1 MRKTTF
7 WLIATMCFVFS
18 WQSQAQFTFPV
29 IAGPTNVPGSTEIT
43 LNINDVANTAAVTAG
58 VYDSFLI
65 TVDWVN
71 VNNAYSSEADV
82 TVTTAAGSVV
92 IDPPTSGGANN
103 TNSATLT
110 FQGDLAGLYEPAV
123 DGALDLILD
132 QSWTNSDCNWLNIAV
147 TLYEAPTCIEPNTL
161 GASNVLT
168 TSVDLTWAQGFSETM
183 WNIEWGVAGF
193 VQGSGTMVSGLTSTT
208 YNENTLSPSTTYEFY
223 VQADCGAG
231 DTSAW
236 AGPFEFTTDCAAYTP
251 EYLQDF
257 ATIIPQCWDEA
268 DNGDPTTGPTGL
280 GAGSWIADGFANNG
294 TNGAYKINLF
304 TTGKS
309 DWVLTPSFDLS
320 TGGPYQVEF
329 DFAIMQYASSTTA
342 GTLGTD
348 DQVQFLISTDAGT
361 TWTALDTW
369 SNTSVVP
376 AGGTHYIYDLT
387 SYAGMTARFAYWGSE
402 GTVDDPEDIDVSFDN
417 FRIRDIPSCP
427 EPFALTATNIGSTS
441 AELSWTESG
450 SATSWNIEV
459 VTTGTAPTG
468 TPTYTGVTNPYSVT
482 DLSPVTDYEFYVQS
496 DCGSGDTSVWVGP
509 FGFTTACSVF
519 LAPFTEPFTGGT
531 TPNCWTEGGDN
542 AWDYNLNAGY
552 AATDVDDHTVGG
564 GTNYAWM
571 DGSDNGNAEIS
582 TLTSPLVDVS
592 GLTSPSL
599 QFALFSNNTN
609 NATINLIDVEL
620 YDGTAWNTVMNI
632 TNLLGAEWQ
641 DYFIDLSTYT
651 ISGPVQVRFTVTG
664 TSTSAY
670 YNDIL
675 LDDVSF
681 DEMPACAQPF
691 NLMAS
696 AVTDTTA
703 NLSWTEAGTAT
714 SWNIEMVTAGTVPT
728 GTPTYTGVTNPYT
741 VTGLTPATEYEFYVQ
756 ADCGAGD
763 TSAWVGPVSITTECA
778 AYIPEYLEDFTTII
792 PQCWDEA
799 DNGDPTTGPT
809 GLGAGSWIAD
819 GFANNGTNGAYKINI
834 YTTGK
839 SDWVLSPS
847 FDLSTGGP
855 YQVEFDFA
863 IMQYASSTTV
873 GTLGS
878 DDEVQFLISTDA
890 GTTWTALDT
899 WDNTSVVP
907 AGGTHYVYDL
917 TSY

>member
-1 MRKTTF
+1 MKKTTF
-7 WLIATMCFVFS
+7 WLFATMCFVFS

-29 IAGPTNVPGSTEIT
+29 IAGPTNVPGDTEVT
-43 LNINDVANTAAVTAG
+43 LNINDVANTAG
-58 VYDSFLI
+58 VNSGIYESFLI

-71 VNNAYSSEADV
+71 VSNAYSSEADV
-82 TVTTAAGSVV
+82 TVITAAGSVV
-92 IDPPTSGGANN
+92 IDPPTSGGASNG
-103 TNSATLT
+103 NSTTLT

-132 QSWTNSDCNWLNIAV
+132 QSWTNSDCNWLNISV

-168 TSVDLTWAQGFSETM
+168 TSADLTWAQGFSETM

-223 VQADCGAG
+223 VQADCG
-231 DTSAW
+231 
-236 AGPFEFTTDCAAYTP
+236 
-251 EYLQDF
+251 
-257 ATIIPQCWDEA
+257 
-268 DNGDPTTGPTGL
+268 
-280 GAGSWIADGFANNG
+280 
-294 TNGAYKINLF
+294 
-304 TTGKS
+304 
-309 DWVLTPSFDLS
+309 
-320 TGGPYQVEF
+320 
-329 DFAIMQYASSTTA
+329 
-342 GTLGTD
+342 
-348 DQVQFLISTDAGT
+348 
-361 TWTALDTW
+361 
-369 SNTSVVP
+369 
-376 AGGTHYIYDLT
+376 
-387 SYAGMTARFAYWGSE
+387 
-402 GTVDDPEDIDVSFDN
+402 
-417 FRIRDIPSCP
+417 
-427 EPFALTATNIGSTS
+427 
-441 AELSWTESG
+441 
-450 SATSWNIEV
+450 
-459 VTTGTAPTG
+459 
-468 TPTYTGVTNPYSVT
+468 
-482 DLSPVTDYEFYVQS
+482 
-496 DCGSGDTSVWVGP
+496 SGDTSVWVGP

-519 LAPFTEPFTGGT
+519 LAPFTEPFTGGA

-542 AWDYNLNAGY
+542 VWDYNLNAGY
-552 AATDVDDHTVGG
+552 AATDVDDHTFGG

-592 GLTSPSL
+592 GLISPSL

-609 NATINLIDVEL
+609 DATINLIDVEL
-620 YDGTAWNTVMNI
+620 YDGAAWNTVMNI
-632 TNLLGAEWQ
+632 TNLLGAQWQ

-651 ISGPVQVRFTVTG
+651 ITGPVQVRFTVTG

-681 DEMPACAQPF
+681 DEMPTCAQPF

-696 AVTDTTA
+696 AVTDTTVD
-703 NLSWTEAGTAT
+703 LSWTEAGTAT

-741 VTGLTPATEYEFYVQ
+741 VTGLTPVTEYEFYVQ

-763 TSAWVGPVSITTECA
+763 TSAWVGPISFTTECA
-778 AYIPEYLEDFTTII
+778 AYIPEYLQDFATII

-809 GLGAGSWIAD
+809 GLGAGSWGPD
-819 GFANNGTNGAYKINI
+819 GFANNGFSGAYKINL
-834 YTTGK
+834 YLASK

-863 IMQYASSTTV
+863 IMQFGSSTTA
-873 GTLGS
+873 GSLGS

-917 TSY
+917 